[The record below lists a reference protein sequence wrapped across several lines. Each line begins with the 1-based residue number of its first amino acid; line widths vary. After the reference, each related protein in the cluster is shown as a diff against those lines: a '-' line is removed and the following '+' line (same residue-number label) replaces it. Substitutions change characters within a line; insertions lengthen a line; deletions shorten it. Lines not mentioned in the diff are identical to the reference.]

1 MGKKSIKKNYIF
13 NLIYEIF
20 ALITPLITA
29 PYLARVLQS
38 DGIGANSYCISLT
51 SYFILAANLGFKIY
65 AQREVAKVRDDK
77 REYSRVFYEIMI
89 CKFLTTSLVT
99 FVNILLCQL
108 NVYSTYTSLMWIL
121 TINIVATF
129 FDITFLFRGLEEFGK
144 IVLRDIIIKVIGVA
158 LTFIFVKTKNDLWIY
173 VLCHCLTTIVSALS
187 LWPLLF
193 KYLSRA
199 KVNNPFKH
207 LLPSMRLFI
216 PTIAVSI
223 YASIDKS
230 LMGWLIPGTI
240 EKTLADGTIE
250 VIKIADIENGY
261 YSQAESIVK
270 MILTIL
276 TSLGLVVLPRNAYY
290 FENGKETEAK
300 ENVYKSFSFTF
311 MLGSALMFGIAS
323 ISTNFVPWFFGG
335 GYEKVSFLMM
345 AFSPIV
351 LSIGLN
357 SIFGKQYLL
366 AKGKDVPYTIFVII
380 AAAIN
385 ICLNLVLI
393 PLLYSFGA
401 LISTVFAETLIFVME
416 FIYLRKE
423 FSFKRI
429 IMLNLKYLLYGS
441 IMFEIVF
448 SLSYFV
454 FKPGMWQTIV
464 LVLIGIVVYSSL
476 LLITK
481 DKNLKSFLSFFKKF
495 KKKNEI
501 SKEQNNE

>member
-1 MGKKSIKKNYIF
+1 
-13 NLIYEIF
+13 
-20 ALITPLITA
+20 
-29 PYLARVLQS
+29 
-38 DGIGANSYCISLT
+38 
-51 SYFILAANLGFKIY
+51 
-65 AQREVAKVRDDK
+65 
-77 REYSRVFYEIMI
+77 
-89 CKFLTTSLVT
+89 
-99 FVNILLCQL
+99 
-108 NVYSTYTSLMWIL
+108 
-121 TINIVATF
+121 
-129 FDITFLFRGLEEFGK
+129 
-144 IVLRDIIIKVIGVA
+144 
-158 LTFIFVKTKNDLWIY
+158 
-173 VLCHCLTTIVSALS
+173 
-187 LWPLLF
+187 
-193 KYLSRA
+193 
-199 KVNNPFKH
+199 
-207 LLPSMRLFI
+207 
-216 PTIAVSI
+216 
-223 YASIDKS
+223 
-230 LMGWLIPGTI
+230 
-240 EKTLADGTIE
+240 
-250 VIKIADIENGY
+250 
-261 YSQAESIVK
+261 

-323 ISTNFVPWFFGG
+323 ISINFVPWFFGG

-385 ICLNLVLI
+385 ICLNLALI

-441 IMFEIVF
+441 IMFGIVF

-454 FKPGMWQTIV
+454 FKPGIWQTIV